1 MSHDTSRRIDDG
13 IQTTRHQVDLNHL
26 AWQTLQRMAG
36 LLDIPPV
43 EEDQIATVS
52 KILLKG
58 IQCEGCYYA
67 NPAFSVSA
75 PADTPEEEFFVAVK
89 HAQREWLRE
98 LKSFLLKSR
107 RLKRAM
113 RAVHPLVRQLAFT
126 GICIINSKHRS
137 LHLI

>member
-1 MSHDTSRRIDDG
+1 MSHDAGRRCDG
-13 IQTTRHQVDLNHL
+13 IQTSRHAVDLDNL
-26 AWQTLQRMAG
+26 AWQSLQRLAG
-36 LLDIPPV
+36 LFDFPPV
-43 EEDQIATVS
+43 EEDQIAIVS

-58 IQCEGCYYA
+58 IRCEGCYYA
-67 NPAFSVSA
+67 NPAFTVTA
-75 PADTPEEEFFVAVK
+75 PADTPEEEFFAAVK
-89 HAQREWLRE
+89 DAQRQWLRE
-98 LKSFLLKSR
+98 LKSFMLKSR

>member
-1 MSHDTSRRIDDG
+1 MSHDAGRRSDG
-13 IQTTRHQVDLNHL
+13 IETTRHQVDLNHL
-26 AWQTLQRMAG
+26 AWQTLQRLAG

-58 IQCEGCYYA
+58 IQCDGCYYA

-75 PADTPEEEFFVAVK
+75 PADTPEDEFLKVVK
-89 HAQREWLRE
+89 QVQREWLRE
-98 LKSFLLKSR
+98 LKSFLHKSR
-107 RLKRAM
+107 PLKRAM
-113 RAVHPLVRQLAFT
+113 RAVHPLVRQLAYT
-126 GICIINSKHRS
+126 GILIINSKHRN